1 MAWERRE
8 RGGLYYTRSR
18 REGGRVLREY
28 VGTGPGAEKAAALD
42 DLERRRREEEA
53 AVERSERARLDALDE
68 PVEELFEAV
77 EVLTSAALLTAGYH
91 KHERGEW
98 RKRRG

>member
-28 VGTGPGAEKAAALD
+28 VGTGPVAEIAASSDALEK
-42 DLERRRREEEA
+42 LRREEEA
-53 AVERSERARLDALDE
+53 AVERSKRARLDAVDE